1 MTKKD
6 NKDYKPLNAN
16 KKLTPVD
23 NNKNAK
29 ADDKVFEDKDKVEK
43 KVEEKVKEDVKDTK
57 KEIKDDAE
65 KVKEDVKKETEKVKE
80 KKEKVEK
87 AVDKEAE
94 KVEAKAKKAVD
105 KVDDEI
111 KTEEEKDEKKAS
123 KPFGWGAVSIAA
135 ILGLGFGL
143 AGGIASFHGGSPV
156 LNVDG
161 HTYRTNDVVKSL
173 ANNSTATSA
182 YRSIIMKDALND
194 KYGSDAINKKVNTQF
209 AELQSKYKGT
219 KWKQFL
225 AANNF
230 QSDADV
236 KNALRSNIEMQKY
249 LNSKVSDDDVK
260 QTYKDF
266 IPMQGIAYKVCK
278 SKADAQKQVDEYNKN
293 ATKDGYKDW
302 SKKNAPQTMT
312 MSSINNTFS
321 KDEFKELASGKQ
333 YEAHVLK
340 VKGQD
345 QYVMV
350 VLTDKKAKGSYD
362 EEKAQIREL
371 LETKLTTNQAKFG
384 KQFVKDLNIKGQ
396 DEFGKNVVNS
406 FTTPTNSMQ

>member
-23 NNKNAK
+23 NDKNTK
-29 ADDKVFEDKDKVEK
+29 INDKVFEDKDKVEK
-43 KVEEKVKEDVKDTK
+43 KVEEKMKEDVKDTK

-65 KVKEDVKKETEKVKE
+65 KVKEKE
-80 KKEKVEK
+80 EK
-87 AVDKEAE
+87 AKKVVDKESE

-105 KVDDEI
+105 EVDDEI
-111 KTEEEKDEKKAS
+111 KTEKEKDEKKAS
-123 KPFGWGAVSIAA
+123 KSFGWGAVSIAA

-161 HTYRTNDVVKSL
+161 HTYRTNDIVKSL

-230 QSDADV
+230 QSDTDV

-249 LNSKVSDDDVK
+249 LNSKVSNDDVK

-278 SKADAQKQVDEYNKN
+278 SKADAQKQVAKYNKN

-321 KDEFKELASGKQ
+321 KDEFKELAGGKQ

-384 KQFVKDLNIKGQ
+384 KQFVKDLNIKGR

>member
-23 NNKNAK
+23 NDKKVK
-29 ADDKVFEDKDKVEK
+29 ADDKVFDDKVEK
-43 KVEEKVKEDVKDTK
+43 KVEEKVDEAK
-57 KEIKDDAE
+57 KE
-65 KVKEDVKKETEKVKE
+65 VKKETEKVK
-80 KKEKVEK
+80 
-87 AVDKEAE
+87 DKAE
-94 KVEAKAKKAVD
+94 KVKESVDKKAD
-105 KVDDEI
+105 KLEDDVAI
-111 KTEEEKDEKKAS
+111 TKDTKAEDIQPKKR
-123 KPFGWGAVSIAA
+123 FGWGAVSIAA

-143 AGGIASFHGGSPV
+143 AGGVASFHGGSPV

-161 HTYRTNDVVKSL
+161 HTYRTNDVVTSL

-209 AELQSKYKGT
+209 AELQSKYKGA

-230 QSDADV
+230 QSDVDV

-278 SKADAQKQVDEYNKN
+278 SKSDAQKQVDEYNKN
-293 ATKDGYKDW
+293 ATKDGYKNW

-321 KDEFKELASGKQ
+321 KDEFKELAGGKQ

-350 VLTDKKAKGSYD
+350 VLTNKKAKGSYD

-384 KQFVKDLNIKGQ
+384 KEFVKDLNIKGK
-396 DEFGKNVVNS
+396 DSFGKNVVNS
-406 FTTPTNSMQ
+406 FTTPSNSMQ

>member
-23 NNKNAK
+23 NDKKVK
-29 ADDKVFEDKDKVEK
+29 ADDKVFDDKDKVEK
-43 KVEEKVKEDVKDTK
+43 KVEEKVDEAK
-57 KEIKDDAE
+57 KEVKKEAE
-65 KVKEDVKKETEKVKE
+65 EVKKDVKKETEKVK
-80 KKEKVEK
+80 
-87 AVDKEAE
+87 DKAE
-94 KVEAKAKKAVD
+94 KVKESVDKKAD
-105 KVDDEI
+105 KLEDDVAI
-111 KTEEEKDEKKAS
+111 TKDTKAEDIQPKKR
-123 KPFGWGAVSIAA
+123 FGWGAVSIAA

-143 AGGIASFHGGSPV
+143 AGGVASFHGGSPV
-156 LNVDG
+156 LSVDG

-173 ANNSTATSA
+173 ATNSTTTSA
-182 YRSIIMKDALND
+182 YRSVIMKDALND
-194 KYGSDAINKKVNTQF
+194 KYGSDSINKKVNTQF

-230 QSDADV
+230 QSDTDV

-321 KDEFKELASGKQ
+321 KDEFKELAGGKQ

-350 VLTDKKAKGSYD
+350 VLTDKQAKGSYD

>member
-23 NNKNAK
+23 NDKNTK
-29 ADDKVFEDKDKVEK
+29 IDDKVFEDKDKVEK
-43 KVEEKVKEDVKDTK
+43 KVEEKMKEDVKDTK

-80 KKEKVEK
+80 KEEKAKK

-94 KVEAKAKKAVD
+94 KLEDDVAITKDTKLEDIQPKKR
-105 KVDDEI
+105 
-111 KTEEEKDEKKAS
+111 
-123 KPFGWGAVSIAA
+123 FGWGAVLIAA

-161 HTYRTNDVVKSL
+161 HTYRTNDVVTSL

-249 LNSKVSDDDVK
+249 LNSKVSDADVK

-266 IPMQGIAYKVCK
+266 IPMQGIAYKICK

-321 KDEFKELASGKQ
+321 KDEFKELAGGKQ

>member
-23 NNKNAK
+23 NDKKVK
-29 ADDKVFEDKDKVEK
+29 ADDKVFDDKVEK
-43 KVEEKVKEDVKDTK
+43 KVEEKVDEAK
-57 KEIKDDAE
+57 KE
-65 KVKEDVKKETEKVKE
+65 VKKETEKVK
-80 KKEKVEK
+80 
-87 AVDKEAE
+87 DKAE
-94 KVEAKAKKAVD
+94 KVKESVDKKAD
-105 KVDDEI
+105 KLEDDVAI
-111 KTEEEKDEKKAS
+111 TKDTKAEDIQPKKR
-123 KPFGWGAVSIAA
+123 FGWGAVSIAA

-143 AGGIASFHGGSPV
+143 AGGVASFHGGSPV

-161 HTYRTNDVVKSL
+161 HTYRTNDVVTSL

-209 AELQSKYKGT
+209 AELQSKYKGA

-230 QSDADV
+230 QSDVDV

-266 IPMQGIAYKVCK
+266 IPMQGIDYLVCK
-278 SKADAQKQVDEYNKN
+278 SKSDAQKQVDEYNKN
-293 ATKDGYKDW
+293 ATKDGYKNW

-321 KDEFKELASGKQ
+321 KDEFKELAGGKQ

-350 VLTDKKAKGSYD
+350 VLTNKKAKGSYD

-384 KQFVKDLNIKGQ
+384 KEFVKDLNIKGK
-396 DEFGKNVVNS
+396 DSFGKNVVNS
-406 FTTPTNSMQ
+406 FTTPSNSMQ